1 MKMKW
6 FLKCVTA
13 WIALTFAFGCAS
25 SGTMLKSETVGAI
38 PDGKYETIIRLD
50 TPECLPLQPDAGFI
64 YVEPEGKVITD
75 FPRQVAVK
83 NLDSLDRYERLNRDR
98 MGAFV
103 IKDRRGRVRG
113 YYQLLFEY
121 RAFIWE
127 RGEDILLQITIP
139 RGRRGTIADAGINAA
154 GMGAISVGR

>member
-1 MKMKW
+1 MKI
-6 FLKCVTA
+6 FLKCMTA
-13 WIALTFAFGCAS
+13 GVVLAFAFGCAS
-25 SGTMLKSETVGAI
+25 SGAMLKSEAVSAV
-38 PDGKYETIIRLD
+38 PEKKFEKIIRLD
-50 TPECLPLQPDAGFI
+50 TPECLPLQPDAGFV
-64 YVEPEGKVITD
+64 YVEPEGKVTTD
-75 FPRQVAVK
+75 FPREIVVK

-103 IKDRRGRVRG
+103 IKDRQGRVRG
-113 YYQLLFEY
+113 YYELLFEY

-127 RGEDILLQITIP
+127 RGEEILLQISIP

>member
-1 MKMKW
+1 MKR
-6 FLKCVTA
+6 FLKVVVA
-13 WIALTFAFGCAS
+13 GGLVLAFAAGCAS
-25 SGTMLKSETVGAI
+25 SGTILKSEAVNAV
-38 PDGKYETIIRLD
+38 PDKKYEAIIRLD

-64 YVEPEGKVITD
+64 YVEPEGNVTTD
-75 FPRQVAVK
+75 FPRQIVVK

-103 IKDRRGRVRG
+103 IKDRQGRVRG
-113 YYQLLFEY
+113 YCQLLFEY

>member
-1 MKMKW
+1 MKI
-6 FLKCVTA
+6 FLKCMTA
-13 WIALTFAFGCAS
+13 GVVLAFAFGCAS
-25 SGTMLKSETVGAI
+25 SGAMLKSEAVSAV
-38 PDGKYETIIRLD
+38 PEKKFEKIIRLD
-50 TPECLPLQPDAGFI
+50 TPECLPLQPDAGFV
-64 YVEPEGKVITD
+64 YVEPEGKVTTD
-75 FPRQVAVK
+75 FPREIVVK

-103 IKDRRGRVRG
+103 IKDRQGRVRG
-113 YYQLLFEY
+113 YYELLFEY

-127 RGEDILLQITIP
+127 RGEDILLQISIP

>member
-1 MKMKW
+1 MMKI
-6 FLKCVTA
+6 FLKCMTA
-13 WIALTFAFGCAS
+13 GVVLAFAFGCAS
-25 SGTMLKSETVGAI
+25 SGAMLKSEAVSAV
-38 PDGKYETIIRLD
+38 PEKKFEKIIRLD
-50 TPECLPLQPDAGFI
+50 TPECLPLQPDAGFV
-64 YVEPEGKVITD
+64 YVEPEGKVTTD
-75 FPRQVAVK
+75 FPREIVVK

-103 IKDRRGRVRG
+103 IKDRQGRVRG
-113 YYQLLFEY
+113 YYELLFEY

-127 RGEDILLQITIP
+127 RGEEILLQISIP

>member
-1 MKMKW
+1 MKW

-25 SGTMLKSETVGAI
+25 SGTMLKSETVNAI

-50 TPECLPLQPDAGFI
+50 TPESLPLQPDAGFI
-64 YVEPEGKVITD
+64 YVEPDGKVTTD
-75 FPRQVAVK
+75 FPRQAAVK

-103 IKDRRGRVRG
+103 IKDRQGRVRG

-154 GMGAISVGR
+154 GMGAISAGR

>member
-1 MKMKW
+1 LY
-6 FLKCVTA
+6 F
-13 WIALTFAFGCAS
+13 
-25 SGTMLKSETVGAI
+25 
-38 PDGKYETIIRLD
+38 RLD
-50 TPECLPLQPDAGFI
+50 TPESLPLQPDAGFI
-64 YVEPEGKVITD
+64 YVEPDGKVTTD
-75 FPRQVAVK
+75 FPRQAAVK

-103 IKDRRGRVRG
+103 IKDRQGRVRG

-154 GMGAISVGR
+154 GMGAISAGR

>member
-1 MKMKW
+1 MKRL
-6 FLKCVTA
+6 LKVV
-13 WIALTFAFGCAS
+13 IAGGFVLAFAAGCAS
-25 SGTMLKSETVGAI
+25 SGPMLKSEAVSAL
-38 PDGKYETIIRLD
+38 PDKKFEKIIRLD

-64 YVEPEGKVITD
+64 FVEPGGKVITD
-75 FPRQVAVK
+75 FPRQIAVT

-103 IKDRRGRVRG
+103 IKDREGRVRG

-121 RAFIWE
+121 RAFLWE
-127 RGEDILLQITIP
+127 RGDDILLQITFP

>member
-1 MKMKW
+1 MKR
-6 FLKCVTA
+6 FLKVVVAGGLVLAFTA
-13 WIALTFAFGCAS
+13 GCAS
-25 SGTMLKSETVGAI
+25 SGTMLKSEAVNAV
-38 PDGKYETIIRLD
+38 PDKKYETIIRLD

-64 YVEPEGKVITD
+64 YVEPEGKVTTD

-103 IKDRRGRVRG
+103 IKDRQGRVRG

-127 RGEDILLQITIP
+127 RGDEILLQISIP
-139 RGRRGTIADAGINAA
+139 RNRRGTIADAGINAA

>member
-1 MKMKW
+1 MKI

-13 WIALTFAFGCAS
+13 GAVLAFAFGCAS
-25 SGTMLKSETVGAI
+25 SGAMLKSELVSVV
-38 PDGKYETIIRLD
+38 PDQKFEKIIRLD
-50 TPECLPLQPDAGFI
+50 TPECLPLQPDAGFV
-64 YVEPEGKVITD
+64 YVEPEGKVTTD
-75 FPRQVAVK
+75 FPRQIAVK

-103 IKDRRGRVRG
+103 IKDRQGRVRG
-113 YYQLLFEY
+113 YYELLFEY

>member
-1 MKMKW
+1 MMKI
-6 FLKCVTA
+6 FLKCMTA
-13 WIALTFAFGCAS
+13 GVVLAFAFGCAS
-25 SGTMLKSETVGAI
+25 SGAMLKSEAVSAV
-38 PDGKYETIIRLD
+38 PEKKFEKIIRLD
-50 TPECLPLQPDAGFI
+50 TPECLPLQPDAGFV
-64 YVEPEGKVITD
+64 YVEPEGKVTTD
-75 FPRQVAVK
+75 FPREIVVK

-103 IKDRRGRVRG
+103 IKDRQGGVRG
-113 YYQLLFEY
+113 YYELLFEY

-127 RGEDILLQITIP
+127 RGEEILLQISIP